1 LDVLPEQPQLGC
13 EKAYADSAYSG
24 KDIITEILERGYEPQ
39 IYEKGYRNKPLTE
52 EQKANNCTKNKV
64 RCRIEHIFG
73 EQKMRME
80 EETLRSIG
88 FARAKFWIGM
98 RNLGSNISRYLTL
111 KKLGRVD

>member
-1 LDVLPEQPQLGC
+1 MREVVCGFGLQRREYCG
-13 EKAYADSAYSG
+13 G
-24 KDIITEILERGYEPQ
+24 ILKRGYEPQ
-39 IYEKGYRNKPLTE
+39 ISEKGYRNHPLTE
-52 EQKANNCTKNKV
+52 EQKASNRTKSKV
-64 RCRIEHIFG
+64 RCRIEYIFG

-98 RNLGSNISRYLTL
+98 RNLGSNDSRYLSL